1 MLYFSAAL
9 RGEHFSQQP
18 NERSLGM
25 FVSGKAIYRMAG
37 DQVATTGRHLR
48 ESSVMRKTLCVLF
61 VVLLLLAVGLA
72 GLGFYRDWFHLG
84 SESDSDAGQTEIRL
98 TIDHNKI
105 TADVDHAKQWLRS
118 KSKSKTET
126 PSE

>member
-1 MLYFSAAL
+1 M
-9 RGEHFSQQP
+9 
-18 NERSLGM
+18 
-25 FVSGKAIYRMAG
+25 
-37 DQVATTGRHLR
+37 